1 MPRTGFGD
9 ASGSALGSDFAIER
23 NGRGGAKRASGVG
36 LRRRVGP
43 FARPHPRSVSVP
55 RRGRRGPRIA
65 VASEELVAPARPARA
80 RDLRTTVVFHLAD
93 VTGPAKSLR
102 PRLEALARRG
112 VALELLAPGEGSLA
126 RAYGDLG
133 SVRALPYASLTVPRT
148 LREGARALR
157 SFARDVGLF
166 RRELRLRRPDVVV
179 VVTTVLPA
187 ALIAARR
194 ERLPTVVYVG
204 EIFPIRDTDGTARA
218 LGGRVIAC
226 LSAALADRLVCCSK
240 TVAGQFKRHGRTVT
254 IYPGISRDHA
264 EGDRAGFRARYGLE
278 AASPVIAV
286 VGNLTAGRGQDT
298 AVRALALIRERLPGA
313 QLVIAGLPPRP
324 IDEAFAASV
333 HDLASELGV
342 ERSVVFT
349 GFVERVADVY
359 AAADVV
365 VNPARFNE
373 PFGRVA
379 LEALT
384 AGRPVVASA
393 VGAIPEVLRDGR
405 DALLVPS
412 DDPVALAEAVSRFV
426 EDPALRDRLVAEGSR
441 RVRSEFGEE
450 AGVEAFERVIADVL
464 EQRSGGPRSRSSSPG

>member
-1 MPRTGFGD
+1 M
-9 ASGSALGSDFAIER
+9 
-23 NGRGGAKRASGVG
+23 
-36 LRRRVGP
+36 
-43 FARPHPRSVSVP
+43 
-55 RRGRRGPRIA
+55 
-65 VASEELVAPARPARA
+65 ASEEFVAPEAFPACEP
-80 RDLRTTVVFHLAD
+80 DLRTTVVFHLAD

-112 VALELLAPGEGSLA
+112 VALEVLAPGEGSLA
-126 RAYGDLG
+126 CAYGDLG
-133 SVRALPYASLTVPRT
+133 TVRALPYASLTVPRT
-148 LREGARALR
+148 LHEGVRALR
-157 SFARDVGLF
+157 SFACDVALF
-166 RRELRLRRPDVVV
+166 RRELRLRRPDVAV

-187 ALIAARR
+187 ALLAARL

>member
-1 MPRTGFGD
+1 MLEDRDHLPVGGDLDSDTSYYLLWMTQGNYFGMGRSLD
-9 ASGSALGSDFAIER
+9 PVVGPSR
-23 NGRGGAKRASGVG
+23 CRGGDGT
-36 LRRRVGP
+36 
-43 FARPHPRSVSVP
+43 
-55 RRGRRGPRIA
+55 GPR
-65 VASEELVAPARPARA
+65 VPVTPEELVAPAVPPAPGR
-80 RDLRTTVVFHLAD
+80 RLRTVVVFHLAD
-93 VTGPAKSLR
+93 ITGPAKSLR
-102 PRLEALARRG
+102 PRLEAIARWG
-112 VALELLAPGEGSLA
+112 GGLDVLAPGEGSLA

-133 SVRALPYASLTVPRT
+133 YVSALPYASLTVPRT
-148 LREGARALR
+148 PREAARAVR

-166 RRELRLRRPDVVV
+166 RRELRRRRPDVVV
-179 VVTTVLPA
+179 VVTTALPA
-187 ALIAARR
+187 ALIAARL
-194 ERLPTVVYVG
+194 EHIPTVVYVG
-204 EIFPIRDTDGTARA
+204 ETFPSRDTDGTVRW
-218 LGGRVIAC
+218 LGGRVIARLC
-226 LSAALADRLVCCSK
+226 EALADRLVCCSE
-240 TVAGQFKRHGRTVT
+240 TVAGQFNRLGSAVT
-254 IYPGISRDHA
+254 IYPGISRVYA

-298 AVRALALIRERLPGA
+298 AVRALAVIRERLPGA
-313 QLVIAGLPPRP
+313 QLVIAGLPHPRP

-365 VNPARFNE
+365 VNPARFDE

-393 VGAIPEVLRDGR
+393 VGGIPEVLRDGR

-412 DDPVALAEAVSRFV
+412 DDPVALAEAVSRLV

-441 RVRSEFGEE
+441 RVEFEFGEE
-450 AGVEAFERVIADVL
+450 AGIEAFEGVIADVL
-464 EQRSGGPRSRSSSPG
+464 EQRSGGPRSRFSSPG

>member
-1 MPRTGFGD
+1 MLEDRDHLPVGGDLDSDTSYHLLWMTQGNYFGMGRSLD
-9 ASGSALGSDFAIER
+9 PVVGPSR
-23 NGRGGAKRASGVG
+23 CRGGDGT
-36 LRRRVGP
+36 
-43 FARPHPRSVSVP
+43 
-55 RRGRRGPRIA
+55 GPR
-65 VASEELVAPARPARA
+65 VPVTPEELVAPAVPPAPGR
-80 RDLRTTVVFHLAD
+80 RLRTVVVFHLAD

-102 PRLEALARRG
+102 PRLEAIARWG
-112 VALELLAPGEGSLA
+112 GGLDVLAPGEGSLA

-133 SVRALPYASLTVPRT
+133 YVSALPYASLTVPRT
-148 LREGARALR
+148 PREAARAVR

-166 RRELRLRRPDVVV
+166 RRELRRRRPDVVV
-179 VVTTVLPA
+179 VVTTALPA
-187 ALIAARR
+187 ALIAARL
-194 ERLPTVVYVG
+194 EHIPTVVYVG
-204 EIFPIRDTDGTARA
+204 ETFPSRDTDGTVRW
-218 LGGRVIAC
+218 LGGRVIARLC
-226 LSAALADRLVCCSK
+226 EALADRLVCCSE
-240 TVAGQFKRHGRTVT
+240 TVAGQFNRLGSAVT